1 MLVATELARKMKE
14 SVSAATEGQELSKL
28 GQAIAQYISANAVVT
43 FSWTGFSSPP
53 SSTPDPTVVFYPS
66 SIKCQIS
73 LTPTGTTNPTLSML
87 HLGTQIQTGISS
99 AIILP
104 AEGFVLPTINFLA
117 TSPCPFAPTGIADQ
131 EISLNLFANTIITW
145 LKTCINPAP
154 FPGSHWGAYSGTARM
169 VSIL

>member
-28 GQAIAQYISANAVVT
+28 GQAIAQYISDNAVVT
-43 FSWTGFSSPP
+43 FSWAGVSP

-117 TSPCPFAPTGIADQ
+117 TSPCPFTPTGVADQ
-131 EISLNLFANTIITW
+131 EISFNLFAATIITW
-145 LKTCINPAP
+145 FKTCINPAP
-154 FPGSHWGAYSGTARM
+154 FPGSHGVYTGTAHM